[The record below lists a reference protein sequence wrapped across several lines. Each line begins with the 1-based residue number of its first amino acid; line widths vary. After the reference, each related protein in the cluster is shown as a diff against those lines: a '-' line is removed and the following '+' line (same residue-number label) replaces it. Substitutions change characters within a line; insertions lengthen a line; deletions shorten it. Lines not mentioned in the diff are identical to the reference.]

1 MKFKFCGNIDCPDW
15 LISEITLLTKISTI
29 KLRIISNNLISC
41 ILNNGKTL
49 QDLRKSIEEMKFS
62 PDDSTIVISVL
73 EFIFRNSS
81 KFDVEDIVL
90 NQELQQLGL
99 PQENADS
106 ISKVF
111 KNQKENLKNKLRDQI
126 FSFTKVIDVK
136 HKISYLLAD
145 DMYNFIADKNIDK
158 EERDTD
164 KDLKPLDTKIDLI
177 FKLNSPNVNSI
188 SSSGDN
194 CENNYHITTNK
205 ITLGKLIGDL
215 EKSLELI
222 KKYKNS

>member
-15 LISEITLLTKISTI
+15 LISEITLLTKITTI
-29 KLRIISNNLISC
+29 KLRIISNNLVTC

-49 QDLRKSIEEMKFS
+49 QELRKSLEEMKFS
-62 PDDSTIVISVL
+62 SDDASIVLSVL
-73 EFIFRNSS
+73 EFIFKNAA
-81 KFDVEDIVL
+81 KYDTEDIVL

-111 KNQKENLKNKLRDQI
+111 KTQKESLKNKLKDQI
-126 FSFTKVIDVK
+126 FSFLKIVDVK
-136 HKISYLLAD
+136 HKVSYLLAD
-145 DMYNFIADKNIDK
+145 DMYQYISDNAKNEK
-158 EERDTD
+158 ENEE
-164 KDLKPLDTKIDLI
+164 KEVKPLDTKLDLI
-177 FKLNSPNVNSI
+177 FKLINTGTNSI
-188 SSSGDN
+188 KESS
-194 CENNYHITTNK
+194 YHISTNK
-205 ITLGKLIGDL
+205 ITLGKMIGDL